1 MESRFEQQASSE
13 VPVLLAKLLEIPE
26 SRVSIRRVKK
36 ESATDVIIETGEH
49 TFHVDFKSSSA
60 RAPLLFAVMR
70 FNEGSRDSGKDAI
83 PLLVVPYMG
92 ETGRRLCEER
102 ELAWLDLS
110 GNARIKA
117 PGLLINVEGKP
128 NRFKSAGRPPNLFA
142 PKSSRIVRQFLIH
155 PDRALNQ
162 RELSRAAD
170 LDEGYTSRI
179 VRRFE
184 ETRLIVRD
192 EKGLLKPKDPEQLLD
207 AWQEAHDFMRHRI
220 MKGHVAAHS
229 GEELLQKI
237 AGVLEKRAPGYAAT
251 GLGAAW
257 LYSHFANFRLATFYL
272 PHAPGNE
279 LFNAL
284 GFREDER
291 GANTWLVVPNDE
303 GVFHGAEAKEGIRCV
318 HAVQV
323 YLDLKD
329 HPERSAEAASRLRQD
344 NLKLRQ
350 DSSYLEGLCRSD
362 NAWASPGFQGHE

>member
-1 MESRFEQQASSE
+1 MESRSKQRASSE
-13 VPVLLAKLLEIPE
+13 VPGLLAKLLEIPE
-26 SRVSIRRVKK
+26 SRISIRRGKK
-36 ESATDVIIETGEH
+36 EPATDVIFEAGDR
-49 TFHVDFKSSSA
+49 TFLVEFKSSSA
-60 RAPLLFAVMR
+60 RTPLILALGRLKERRGDMKKHV
-70 FNEGSRDSGKDAI
+70 I

-92 ETGRRLCEER
+92 ETGRRLCEEH
-102 ELAWLDLS
+102 EMAWLDLS

-117 PGLLINVEGKP
+117 PGLLINVQGKP
-128 NRFKSAGRPPNLFA
+128 NRFKNAGRPPNLFA
-142 PKSSRIVRQFLIH
+142 PKSSRIVRQLLIR
-155 PDRALNQ
+155 PERALNQ
-162 RELSRAAD
+162 RELSQAAD

-184 ETRLIVRD
+184 ETGLVVRD

-207 AWQEAHDFMRHRI
+207 AWEEAYDFTRHRMI
-220 MKGHVAAHS
+220 KGHVAARS
-229 GEELLQKI
+229 GEELLHKI

-284 GFREDER
+284 GFREDEK

-344 NLKLRQ
+344 TLKWRQ
-350 DSSYLEGLCRSD
+350 D
-362 NAWASPGFQGHE
+362 A

>member
-1 MESRFEQQASSE
+1 MESRFKQQASSE
-13 VPVLLAKLLEIPE
+13 VPALLAKLLEIPE
-26 SRVSIRRVKK
+26 NRVSIRRSEK
-36 ESATDVIIETGEH
+36 EPATDVIIKAGDR
-49 TFHVDFKSSSA
+49 TFLVEFKGSSA
-60 RAPLLFAVMR
+60 RAPLLLALTR
-70 FNEGSRDSGKDAI
+70 FNEESRDKGKGAI
-83 PLLVVPYMG
+83 PLLVAPYMG
-92 ETGRRLCEER
+92 EAGRRLCEEH
-102 ELAWLDLS
+102 EMAWLDLS

-117 PGLLINVEGKP
+117 PGLLINVQGKP

-142 PKSSRIVRQFLIH
+142 PKSSRIVRQFLIQ

-162 RELSRAAD
+162 RELSQAAD

-179 VRRFE
+179 VRRLE
-184 ETRLIVRD
+184 DSGLIVRD

-207 AWQEAHDFMRHRI
+207 AWHTAYDFMRHRI
-220 MKGHVAAHS
+220 IKGHVAARS
-229 GEELLQKI
+229 GEELLHKI

-251 GLGAAW
+251 GLCAAW

-272 PHAPGNE
+272 PNGPGNE

-284 GFREDER
+284 GFREDEK

-329 HPERSAEAASRLRQD
+329 HPERSAEAATRLRQD
-344 NLKLRQ
+344 CLR
-350 DSSYLEGLCRSD
+350 
-362 NAWASPGFQGHE
+362 

>member
-1 MESRFEQQASSE
+1 MESRFKQQASSE
-13 VPVLLAKLLEIPE
+13 VPGLLARLLEIPE
-26 SRVSIRRVKK
+26 SRVSIRRGKK
-36 ESATDVIIETGEH
+36 EPASDVIIEAGEH
-49 TFHVDFKSSSA
+49 TFRVDFKGSSA
-60 RAPLLFAVMR
+60 RTSLLLALMR
-70 FNEGSRDSGKDAI
+70 FNEERRDKGKDAI

-92 ETGRRLCEER
+92 ETGRRLCEEH
-102 ELAWLDLS
+102 EIAWLDLS

-128 NRFKSAGRPPNLFA
+128 NRFKSPGRPPNVFA
-142 PKSSRIVRQFLIH
+142 PKSARIVRQLLIQT
-155 PDRALNQ
+155 DRALTQ
-162 RELSRAAD
+162 RELSQAAD

-184 ETRLIVRD
+184 ETGLIVRD

-207 AWQEAHDFMRHRI
+207 AWHEAYDFMRHRI
-220 MKGHVAAHS
+220 MKGHVAARS
-229 GEELLQKI
+229 GEELLHKI
-237 AGVLEKRAPGYAAT
+237 AGVLEKRAAGYAAT
-251 GLGAAW
+251 GLCAAW

-284 GFREDER
+284 GFREDEK

-303 GVFHGAEAKEGIRCV
+303 GVFHGSEGKEGIRCV

-329 HPERSAEAASRLRQD
+329 QPERSTEAASRLRQD
-344 NLKLRQ
+344 YLKWRQ
-350 DSSYLEGLCRSD
+350 D
-362 NAWASPGFQGHE
+362 A